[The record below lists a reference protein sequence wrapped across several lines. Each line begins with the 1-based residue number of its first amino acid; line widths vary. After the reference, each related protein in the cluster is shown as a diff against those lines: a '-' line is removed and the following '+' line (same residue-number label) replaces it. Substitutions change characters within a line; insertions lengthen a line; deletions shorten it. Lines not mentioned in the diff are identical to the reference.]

1 MAAAMAVAP
10 VDHHYHRTPIP
21 HYIHTLFTF
30 LMRAIFF
37 ILPFFLEYDTLIG
50 LIVKNHHHHRPCLN
64 NFCVCF

>member
-1 MAAAMAVAP
+1 MGSFTEKVQVFFFKPLFRTMAAAMAVAP

-37 ILPFFLEYDTLIG
+37 ILPFFSSTI
-50 LIVKNHHHHRPCLN
+50 H
-64 NFCVCF
+64 